1 MCLHITQINEGVNLY
16 AYYCSGDDERS
27 GERSVVIVSC
37 GRLNF
42 PRFLRRNFVINTI
55 QPLCAVSECV
65 CVTHYSTAAS
75 TNTKPL
81 AAAAQVMA
89 GPRVFVCVCVVDR
102 NGDDDKNH
110 ATAQLSITPSNIIIS
125 SSSRAE

>member
-1 MCLHITQINEGVNLY
+1 M
-16 AYYCSGDDERS
+16 RS

-65 CVTHYSTAAS
+65 CDTFLDRRVNEHQAISGGS
-75 TNTKPL
+75 
-81 AAAAQVMA
+81 A
-89 GPRVFVCVCVVDR
+89 GNGQPVLVCR
-102 NGDDDKNH
+102 
-110 ATAQLSITPSNIIIS
+110 
-125 SSSRAE
+125 